1 MSALQLQ
8 KIEHRRF
15 LRLSAIL
22 IALAAIFALSG
33 YWLARAEDHTEI
45 PDANIVTWTTQ
56 KVTNTK
62 LFSWMGTR
70 SLRRDSSG
78 VYHVAYGGDS
88 LYYAF
93 STDGGVN
100 WTLQTVD
107 DSSGVGLY
115 ASLDLDS
122 ANKPHIS
129 YYDANT
135 GSLKY
140 ARNTSGTWE
149 KFVIDTPAMASSFE
163 ISNDAPLTTDGLPE
177 RTAVLHDWNNVVT
190 NGLEE
195 LNLTDAVL
203 AVTAMQGRG
212 LFTSIDI
219 DNLNQPHIA
228 YYDSIAKDLKYA
240 HTVYNGWRID
250 AIDTQGDV
258 GQYNSMAVVSN
269 SQGKIMAHF
278 SYYSVDDGDLR
289 YARWDK
295 EANSVATKVSVD
307 TSGTT
312 GLYTSIAMT
321 HGSAPQPRISYYD
334 ASNGNLR
341 YATASNENGT
351 AWNSIL
357 VDGKDADRGMFT
369 SLALDSSNDP
379 RISYYDATNL
389 RLRMAT
395 YSSGGGNW
403 GSELVHD
410 TSFVGKYTSIV
421 LDSSNLARISYF
433 ASGSG
438 QLYFASQPAPSTPWT
453 LKVVDSTANMG
464 PFNALAYDNTGKP
477 HVAFMNDTS
486 DDLYYAKWNGAGW
499 DTSLVDGAGETG
511 LYADIALDSNNVP
524 HIAYYNLTTTCL
536 RYATW
541 VTDHWVAENVEPNDT
556 NGNCAKVGKY
566 ASIDVDN
573 FNRPHI
579 SYYDEKNGD
588 LKWAYKDS
596 GIWNRSVADPGVP
609 GGASLYD
616 VGAYTSIAIDSLN
629 NPHISYYD
637 VSRSF
642 LRYAYYQGTQWHI
655 SDKLDTPNKG
665 MYTSLALDAQDYPH
679 IAYMDD
685 QNEDTLKYCW
695 KDASGWHYEIVDP
708 VTHIYGKPDIPLVPI
723 ALAVDGSGT
732 PHISYYDFQKSDLRY
747 ARRISGNWQFYIV
760 AGTGDDG
767 QFSSI
772 AIGPGGAPG
781 ITYYD
786 ATNGDLRFA
795 QGAIFTLPYDV
806 FLPVIMR

>member
-1 MSALQLQ
+1 MSALRFQ
-8 KIEHRRF
+8 KMEHRRL
-15 LRLSAIL
+15 LRLCALLVIL
-22 IALAAIFALSG
+22 VTIVAFSG
-33 YWLARAEDHTEI
+33 YWLAKAADNTET
-45 PDANIVTWTTQ
+45 PDANIVTWTTE

-78 VYHVAYGGDS
+78 VYHVAYGGDG

-93 STDGGVN
+93 STNGGAN
-100 WTLQTVD
+100 WTVQTVD
-107 DSSGVGLY
+107 DSPGVGLY
-115 ASLDLDS
+115 TSLALDS

-140 ARNTSGTWE
+140 ARNTTGTWE

-163 ISNDAPLTTDGLPE
+163 FSNDAPLTTDGLPE
-177 RTAVLHDWNNVVT
+177 RTAVLQDWDHVLT
-190 NGLEE
+190 DGLEG

-203 AVTAMQGRG
+203 AVTAMEGRG
-212 LFTSIDI
+212 LFSSIDI

-250 AIDTQGDV
+250 EIDTEGDV

-269 SQGKIMAHF
+269 SQGKIMVHF
-278 SYYSVDDGDLR
+278 SYFSADGGDLR

-295 EANSVATKVSVD
+295 EANSVATKLNVD

-321 HGSAPQPRISYYD
+321 HSSAPQPRISYYD

-341 YATASNENGT
+341 YAYAANENGT
-351 AWNSIL
+351 SWNSTL
-357 VDGKDADRGMFT
+357 VDGKTTDRGLFT

-379 RISYYDATNL
+379 RISYYDATATN
-389 RLRMAT
+389 LRMAT
-395 YSSGGGNW
+395 YSSGSSSW
-403 GSELVHD
+403 GSDLVHNA
-410 TSFVGKYTSIV
+410 SFTGYYSSIV
-421 LDSSNLARISYF
+421 LDDTNLARITYF
-433 ASGSG
+433 SKPVG
-438 QLYFASQPAPSTPWT
+438 QLFFVAQTGASQFATP
-453 LKVVDSTANMG
+453 VEIDRTANMG
-464 PFNALAYDNTGKP
+464 AYNAVAYDNTGKP
-477 HVAFMNDTS
+477 HAAFMNDTT
-486 DDLYYAKWNGAGW
+486 DDLYYAKWNGASW
-499 DTSLVDGAGETG
+499 DVSLVDSAGETG
-511 LYADIALDSNNVP
+511 LYTDIALDSNNVP

-541 VTDHWVAENVEPNDT
+541 VSDHWVAVNVEPNDT

-566 ASIDVDN
+566 ASIAVDN
-573 FNRPHI
+573 LNRPHI
-579 SYYDEKNGD
+579 SYYDEENGD

-596 GIWNRSVADPGVP
+596 GIWNRSVVDPGVP
-609 GGASLYD
+609 GGTSYYD

-642 LRYAYYQGTQWHI
+642 LRYAYYQGTEWHI
-655 SDKLDTPNKG
+655 SDMLDTPNKG

-679 IAYMDD
+679 IAYLDD
-685 QNEDTLKYCW
+685 QNEDSLKYCW
-695 KDASGWHYEIVDP
+695 QDASGWHYETVDLA
-708 VTHIYGKPDIPLVPI
+708 THITGKPEIPLVPI

-732 PHISYYDFQKSDLRY
+732 PHISYYDFQNSDLRY
-747 ARRISGNWQFYIV
+747 ARRINGTWQLYLV
-760 AGTGDDG
+760 AGTGDVG

-786 ATNGDLRFA
+786 ATDGDLRFA
-795 QGAIFTLPYDV
+795 QGAIFTFPYDV
-806 FLPVIMR
+806 FLPVIVR